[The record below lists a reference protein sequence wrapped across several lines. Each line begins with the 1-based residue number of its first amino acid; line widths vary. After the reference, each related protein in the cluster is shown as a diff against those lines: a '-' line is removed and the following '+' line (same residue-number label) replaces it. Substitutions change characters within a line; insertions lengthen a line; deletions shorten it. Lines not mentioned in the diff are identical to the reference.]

1 MNLETLGRLVEPRQF
16 SNIVVKTGEN
26 GEVTRL
32 RDVGSVELGA
42 QDYGLNAYLGQKGA
56 VAIGIF
62 QRPGGNALETADA
75 IINTLADIGGF
86 PSGTYL
92 RSCLTD

>member
-16 SNIVVKTGEN
+16 QNIVVKTGEN

-32 RDVGSVELGA
+32 RDVGTVELGA
-42 QDYGLNAYLGQKGA
+42 QDYGLNAYLGEKGA
-56 VAIGIF
+56 VAIGVF

-75 IINTLADIGGF
+75 VLKTLADMKGGSR
-86 PSGTYL
+86 PA
-92 RSCLTD
+92 